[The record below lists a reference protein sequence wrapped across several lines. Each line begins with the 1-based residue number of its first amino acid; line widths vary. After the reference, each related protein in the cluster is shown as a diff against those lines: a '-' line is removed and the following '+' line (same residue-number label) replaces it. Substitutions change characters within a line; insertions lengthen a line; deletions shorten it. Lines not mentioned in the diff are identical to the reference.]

1 MLFESDLKMSKET
14 FMTPSLIQG
23 DIFIDSRGTLS
34 FINDYDFEG
43 IKRFY
48 MIQNH
53 QQGFVRA
60 WHGHKIESKVFYCVE
75 GTFRIGLVPLPA
87 DDEKNTH
94 LVEPQYFF
102 LDSRKPQ
109 ILIVPPGYAN
119 GTQNLSQSGTLMVFS
134 NKSLSESK
142 SDDYRFSHDYW
153 GDWTIE
159 SS

>member
-1 MLFESDLKMSKET
+1 MNKEPL
-14 FMTPSLIQG
+14 MAPRLIQG
-23 DIFIDSRGTLS
+23 DIFIDGRGTLS
-34 FINDYDFEG
+34 FANEYNFEG

-60 WHGHKIESKVFYCVE
+60 WHGHKIESKVFFCVD
-75 GTFRIGLVPLPA
+75 GTFRIGLVPLPDRDK
-87 DDEKNTH
+87 DDSQ

-109 ILIVPPGYAN
+109 LLLVPAGYAN
-119 GTQNLSQSGTLMVFS
+119 GTQNLSQLGTLMVFS
-134 NKSLSESK
+134 NKSLAESK
-142 SDDYRFSHDYW
+142 SDDYRFPYDYW